1 MYINDKGIDD
11 SGFHQGNA
19 IYEKIS
25 REYTD
30 GKFVADQ
37 DNDTAQYVFDR
48 STYKYHYFSLTPEKG
63 SDYEFTGASEL
74 EVTYTKGLFKKVMT
88 VSPEPDGTYI
98 LKGGTK
104 YTIKAKCPNGK
115 FTVEQ
120 DNWVYAPDGG
130 LWSIGGNISN
140 PIAAI
145 QPMDARAFIS
155 PKLLVESTCKVLPD
169 SNNYKVYTCYTK
181 SDVDAVVANLT
192 YTDPSA
198 EAGFL
203 ESIDKMATE
212 GGFLIMLVTLIP
224 GVKEVTLVS
233 YILLYGGGVS
243 SGIGTISWMS
253 DVIEKYENESI
264 KEVIQKGN
272 LSITSSH
279 FVGGSMRNVWD
290 VWETPGYINKYQA
303 GNRGKVNKNISADDI
318 KIFCGW

>member
-1 MYINDKGIDD
+1 M
-11 SGFHQGNA
+11 
-19 IYEKIS
+19 
-25 REYTD
+25 
-30 GKFVADQ
+30 
-37 DNDTAQYVFDR
+37 
-48 STYKYHYFSLTPEKG
+48 
-63 SDYEFTGASEL
+63 
-74 EVTYTKGLFKKVMT
+74 TYTKGLFKKVVT

-120 DNWVYAPDGG
+120 DNWIYAPDGG

-169 SNNYKVYTCYTK
+169 SNNYKVYTCYKK

-203 ESIDKMATE
+203 ESIDEMAGI
-212 GGFLIMLVTLIP
+212 GGAMIIVVTLIP

-233 YILLYGGGVS
+233 YILLYGGEAVS
-243 SGIGTISWMS
+243 YIGLISWMS
-253 DVIEKYENESI
+253 EQIEKYENERI

-272 LSITSSH
+272 LSITSSY
-279 FVGGSMRNVWD
+279 FTGGSMRNVWD

-318 KIFCGW
+318 KNFCGW